1 VPAPPPKPANPSVLP
16 GPPGPPGYGTRS
28 LADVLPSLAAGLG
41 VPHLPD
47 ALGIGRCESALLL
60 LVDGLGAALLE
71 EHADDAP
78 TLAALAAGRSL
89 DAGFPASTP
98 ISVASLG
105 TGLPPGAHG
114 LVGLTMR
121 EQGVV
126 LDTLKWTTDGRDASA
141 LAVPEEVQPHP
152 TVFDRVAEAGLCPVV
167 VSSRMFRNSALTRA
181 ALRGADYRGVVAH
194 GDLIALARQAV
205 TRPGSLVYAYVSE
218 LDTVGH
224 VHGPG
229 SAAWRLQLREID
241 LLVRLLIEDLPA
253 GIVVA
258 VTGDHGMVTMRG
270 PSVVDLDERPDLQQD
285 LALVA
290 GEPRVRYL
298 YVADGVRDRV
308 RQRWTEALGDAFWI
322 GTRDEVLEAG
332 WLGPRTEPDVAQR
345 MGDLVVVALG
355 EGGVIR
361 GAAEPVVSRLL
372 GQHGSWTDAERRV
385 ALAIHRT

>member
-1 VPAPPPKPANPSVLP
+1 MSDSPRELTHLPGLP
-16 GPPGPPGYGTRS
+16 GPSGYGTRS
-28 LADVLPSLAAGLG
+28 LAEVLPSLAAGLG
-41 VPHLPD
+41 VAEMQDTLR
-47 ALGIGRCESALLL
+47 IGRCESALLL
-60 LVDGLGAALLE
+60 LVDGLGAALLDE
-71 EHADDAP
+71 YAGDAP
-78 TLAALAAGRSL
+78 TLAALVAGRSL

-121 EQGVV
+121 ERGAV
-126 LDTLKWTTDGRDASA
+126 LDTLKWTVEGHDASGI
-141 LAVPEEVQPHP
+141 AVPEEVQPHR
-152 TVFDRVAEAGLCPVV
+152 TVFEQVASAGVTPVV
-167 VSSRMFRNSALTRA
+167 VSSRLFRTSALTRA

-194 GDLIALARQAV
+194 GDLIALAREAA
-205 TRPGSLVYAYVSE
+205 TRPGSLVYAYVSD

-229 SAAWRLQLREID
+229 SAAWRVQLREVD
-241 LLVRLLIEDLPA
+241 LLVRLLIEDLPT

-285 LALVA
+285 LELVA

-298 YVADGVRDRV
+298 YVADEAVDRV
-308 RQRWTEALGDAFWI
+308 RQRWAEALGEAFWI

-332 WLGPRTEPDVAQR
+332 LLGPRTEPDVAR
-345 MGDLVVVALG
+345 RVGDLVVVALG
-355 EGGVIR
+355 DGGVIR

-385 ALAIHRT
+385 ALALHRT